1 MRLPRL
7 LVWVAFVTCIAAQA
21 SAADRSLP
29 ALSDAASPDNA
40 TATATATATGN
51 ATSPAA
57 TNTNTTAGSGNPTVT
72 ADDDPDDDPGAG
84 VSGTVSGVV
93 VFLTL
98 VFLIALTRRKCKRQ
112 DQAAAVRYEAVDVSD
127 DDLRGTGEEY

>member
-40 TATATATATGN
+40 TATATTTGN

>member
-7 LVWVAFVTCIAAQA
+7 LVWVAFVACLAAQA
-21 SAADRSLP
+21 SAVDRLP

-51 ATSPAA
+51 ATSAAA

>member
-1 MRLPRL
+1 MRLPPP

-21 SAADRSLP
+21 SAADRSLS
-29 ALSDAASPDNA
+29 ALRDAASPDNA
-40 TATATATATGN
+40 TATATATGN
-51 ATSPAA
+51 ATSAA
-57 TNTNTTAGSGNPTVT
+57 AADTNTTAGSGSGNPTVT

-112 DQAAAVRYEAVDVSD
+112 AQTAVRYEPVDVSD